1 MFILLFLL
9 WLIFNGTVTVE
20 TVIFGIVI
28 SGLIY
33 WFGCNF
39 MGMSPKKEWRYIK
52 KAGVFLEFVAV
63 LFVEVIKANV
73 ITIRTILSHRYEIE
87 PVIVSFDAH
96 FETRLCRVL
105 FANSI
110 TLTPGTIT
118 VDIIGDRY
126 KVHALDISYTEG
138 IDEGKIVDIL
148 HRLEAVDE

>member
-9 WLIFNGTVTVE
+9 WLIFNGTITLE

-33 WFGCNF
+33 WFGCSF
-39 MGMSPKKEWRYIK
+39 MGMSPKKELRYAK
-52 KAGVFLEFVAV
+52 KAGIFLEYVAV
-63 LFVEVIKANV
+63 LFVEVIKANIV
-73 ITIRTILSHRYEIE
+73 TIKMVLSHRYDIE
-87 PVIVSFDAH
+87 PVIVSFDVH

-126 KVHALDISYTEG
+126 KVHALDISYTDG
-138 IDEGKIVDIL
+138 INGGKIADIL
-148 HRLEAVDE
+148 HRMEADDE

>member
-9 WLIFNGTVTVE
+9 WIIFNGTVTLE
-20 TVIFGIVI
+20 TVIFGIII

-33 WFGCNF
+33 WFGCRF
-39 MGMSPKKEWRYIK
+39 MGMSPKKEMRYVK
-52 KAGVFLEFVAV
+52 KAGIFLEYVAV
-63 LFVEVIKANV
+63 LFVEVIKAN
-73 ITIRTILSHRYEIE
+73 IATIKLVLSHRYEIE
-87 PVIVSFDAH
+87 PVIVSFEAH

-126 KVHALDISYTEG
+126 KVHALDVSYTEG
-138 IDEGKIVDIL
+138 IDGGKIADIL
-148 HRLEAVDE
+148 HRMEAVDE